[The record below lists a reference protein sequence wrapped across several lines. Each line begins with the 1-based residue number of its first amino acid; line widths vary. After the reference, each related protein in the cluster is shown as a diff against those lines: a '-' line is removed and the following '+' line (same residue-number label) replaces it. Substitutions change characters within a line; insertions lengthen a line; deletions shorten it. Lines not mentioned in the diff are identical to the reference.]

1 MDVVVF
7 PGGGGWLVEVE
18 GLAMGIS
25 CNPIWD
31 GGDAPGEILTGVNR
45 ETSAEAGGR
54 EEAASPHLEGKQQER
69 STTTQKIE
77 KNIEDESYF
86 RRRCCSCQCGGDGI
100 LN

>member
-1 MDVVVF
+1 VDVVVF

-54 EEAASPHLEGKQQER
+54 EEAASPHLEGKQREVHND
-69 STTTQKIE
+69 T
-77 KNIEDESYF
+77 KNREEY
-86 RRRCCSCQCGGDGI
+86 RRRVVFQAPV
-100 LN
+100 LQLPMWR